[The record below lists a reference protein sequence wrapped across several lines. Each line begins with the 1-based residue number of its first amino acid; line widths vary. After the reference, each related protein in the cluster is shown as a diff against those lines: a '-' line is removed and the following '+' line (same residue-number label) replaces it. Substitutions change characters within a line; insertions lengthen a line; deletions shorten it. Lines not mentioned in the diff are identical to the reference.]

1 MREKAWMNFHAV
13 ARGWSNDSCCIQLC
27 CSTPAQ
33 NVVQV
38 HVHSR
43 AWDLLYERSKVN
55 LMQGGSECKT
65 THPAFAESSKSTIY
79 CICERRYPSTL
90 WPSASTPKVRQ
101 KQRRDHI
108 DIHKTVGQN
117 SRLMGLPSMLWIQK
131 VLLCCDLLRISFSH
145 CVLLPGPCEFDDWF
159 VFSSWNEQTGRDM
172 PSCTWPRH
180 IKKHPDQDKQAIC
193 FTKCTWALSSD
204 LWWWHVL

>member
-1 MREKAWMNFHAV
+1 MNFHAV
-13 ARGWSNDSCCIQLC
+13 ADPAEAMTVAASSCVARL
-27 CSTPAQ
+27 
-33 NVVQV
+33 VQV

-108 DIHKTVGQN
+108 DIQKTVGQN
-117 SRLMGLPSMLWIQK
+117 SRLMGLPSML
-131 VLLCCDLLRISFSH
+131 
-145 CVLLPGPCEFDDWF
+145 
-159 VFSSWNEQTGRDM
+159 
-172 PSCTWPRH
+172 
-180 IKKHPDQDKQAIC
+180 
-193 FTKCTWALSSD
+193 
-204 LWWWHVL
+204 